1 MKKPRRSAPFSAVL
15 LAALALCLSVR
26 SAASAASAPSV
37 SAKSAVVL
45 AGGCAVYEKN
55 ADMKLPIASTT
66 KLMTA
71 ILALEN
77 CRGDECVYI
86 RPEYCNVEGSS
97 MYLAPGERRTG
108 TTRRLRSP
116 GIWRATARA
125 LPRS

>member
-1 MKKPRRSAPFSAVL
+1 MRRLRCAFRARRCVCRVRTVCQREKAPLF
-15 LAALALCLSVR
+15 LS
-26 SAASAASAPSV
+26 
-37 SAKSAVVL
+37 
-45 AGGCAVYEKN
+45 GGCAVYEKN

-97 MYLAPGERRTG
+97 MYLAPVN
-108 TTRRLRSP
+108 
-116 GIWRATARA
+116 AAR
-125 LPRS
+125 